1 MTNSTSH
8 KHRRSI
14 RLPGFDYARC
24 GAYFVTICT
33 AHRQN
38 LFGAVMDG
46 TMVLNEAGEVAASC
60 WTAIPS
66 HFPIASVD
74 AWVVMP
80 NHVHGILLIET
91 DGEVEHTAIPNGTTR
106 TVGSIVRGFKIGVT
120 NWFRKQSIGDAI
132 WQRNYWERIVRDDTE
147 LDRVRTY
154 VAHNPRNWS
163 RDDLK
168 ASTRSLI
175 S

>member
-1 MTNSTSH
+1 
-8 KHRRSI
+8 
-14 RLPGFDYARC
+14 
-24 GAYFVTICT
+24 
-33 AHRQN
+33 
-38 LFGAVMDG
+38 
-46 TMVLNEAGEVAASC
+46 MVLNETGEVAASC

-66 HFPIASVD
+66 HFPVASVD

-147 LDRVRTY
+147 LDRIRTY
-154 VAHNPRNWS
+154 VAHNPRNWP
-163 RDDLK
+163 RDDLN